1 MRETLNDWAL
11 GPISKGLQIFIIIID
26 PENRFMT
33 MFYHEIKAWRVHL
46 ARRKKTREEIV
57 SYERCWA
64 RCKHADIT
72 TRLSNSDITL
82 SYKRYVV

>member
-1 MRETLNDWAL
+1 
-11 GPISKGLQIFIIIID
+11 
-26 PENRFMT
+26 
-33 MFYHEIKAWRVHL
+33 VHL

-64 RCKHADIT
+64 RCKNADIT